1 MSVLTCLG
9 HKLATT
15 SQDSFYGV
23 VPLLLHIMLK
33 RGVPKVQETS
43 SISYELPER
52 VKRGE
57 GMA

>member
-43 SISYELPER
+43 SISYEY
-52 VKRGE
+52 
-57 GMA
+57 A